1 MERKAH
7 RTGRFF
13 VRLLVLSLAGFAAA
27 ALHRERK
34 AVIEPE
40 LDAPKRRE
48 REAPRVPET
57 VTRSHLSVPRRLAV
71 GLGLTVIFF
80 AGAAL
85 TAGAGNEVAGLLD
98 SSTDTTATSPAP
110 DASTAAVST
119 DPALAAPAPET
130 STTAD

>member
-7 RTGRFF
+7 RSGRFL
-13 VRLLVLSLAGFAAA
+13 VRLLLFSLAGFAAA

-40 LDAPKRRE
+40 LDA
-48 REAPRVPET
+48 APRRGRDAFDSIAET
-57 VTRSHLSVPRRLAV
+57 PPARRLSTPRRLAV

-98 SSTDTTATSPAP
+98 DTSSTDTTLTS
-110 DASTAAVST
+110 S
-119 DPALAAPAPET
+119 
-130 STTAD
+130 